1 MVNECM
7 KASSLLEEQGIH
19 ASVVNAR
26 FVKPLDTELFA
37 DLFGN
42 HDIIIT
48 VEDGQIQGGF
58 GSAVAECAIENQ
70 FQGKLVLHGISDEFV
85 DHGTQEELLAE
96 LGLDANGIAK
106 KVANLNEFASQSF
119 AS

>member
-1 MVNECM
+1 M
-7 KASSLLEEQGIH
+7 
-19 ASVVNAR
+19 
-26 FVKPLDTELFA
+26 
-37 DLFGN
+37 
-42 HDIIIT
+42 
-48 VEDGQIQGGF
+48 
-58 GSAVAECAIENQ
+58 
-70 FQGKLVLHGISDEFV
+70 HGISDEFV